1 MMINKKQNYILT
13 KEVLHQQIDAD
24 SILLDMKS
32 ENYFGLNEAG
42 SHILKKLQNGSNL
55 ETLVKHLLPIYEVDE
70 HQLEN
75 DISELIEALLK
86 AKLIVAT

>member
-1 MMINKKQNYILT
+1 MINKKQNYILT

-42 SHILKKLQNGSNL
+42 SHILKKLQYGSNL
-55 ETLVKHLLPIYEVDE
+55 ETLVQHLLPIYEVDE